1 MCRFAGLLLAALL
14 PATAVAQRPIDVT
27 HYDARVVPD
36 LAAKTVS
43 GSVAI
48 ALRVVAP
55 TLAALEFDAGALTI
69 DAVRLRGA
77 SLEHSIADKKLR
89 ITLPRAAR
97 AGDTLAVAID
107 YHGAPKFGL
116 EFHPGRGEV
125 YTIFSTSQWMPAIDA
140 PGDRASLDLRV
151 TLPAGLAAV
160 GNGRLVSRKRSDDGR
175 ETLHWRQQRP
185 LPSYLYGFAAG
196 RYREVREQRGGVSL
210 RHLATSFDDRQLQQ
224 IFADTGDMLR
234 FFAQRAG
241 VRYPDERYTQA
252 LVAQTIGQ
260 ELGGFAL
267 MSEDYGRE
275 VLDDPRATG
284 LIAHEI
290 AHQWWG
296 NGVTCDDWGHFWL
309 NEGFANFMTAA
320 YFEHRYGRDEYDKR
334 VERWRKRVEELAAA
348 GKDHALV
355 YAQWNK
361 PTADDRAVVYQKGA
375 YVLHRLRERLG
386 DAAFWKGIR
395 HYTQSHFDR
404 SVTTRDFQR
413 AMERASG
420 EDLQAF
426 FDEWVYSTRR

>member
-1 MCRFAGLLLAALL
+1 MLLAALSS
-14 PATAVAQRPIDVT
+14 ATAVAQRPIDVT

-43 GSVAI
+43 GSVVVT
-48 ALRVVAP
+48 LRVDVPA
-55 TLAALEFDAGALTI
+55 LAALALDTGALTI
-69 DAVRLRGA
+69 DAVRLRSA
-77 SLEHSIADKKLR
+77 SLAHSVADKKLH
-89 ITLPRAAR
+89 ITLPRPAR
-97 AGDTLAVAID
+97 AGDTFTITID

-116 EFHPGRGEV
+116 EFRPDRSEI

-160 GNGRLVSRKRSDDGR
+160 GNGRLVSRTRTDDGR
-175 ETLHWRQQRP
+175 ETLHWRQRRP

-196 RYREVREQRGGVSL
+196 RYREVREQRGGISL
-210 RHLATSFDDRQLQQ
+210 RHLATSFDEKQLQQ
-224 IFADTGDMLR
+224 IFADTSDMLR
-234 FFAQRAG
+234 FFARRAG

-275 VLDDPRATG
+275 VLDDARASG

-309 NEGFANFMTAA
+309 NEGFANYMTAA
-320 YFEHRYGRDEYDKR
+320 YFEQRYGRNEYDR
-334 VERWRKRVEELAAA
+334 RIERWRKRVDELKAA

-375 YVLHRLRERLG
+375 YVLHLLRERVG

-395 HYTQSHFDR
+395 GYTRKHFGKA
-404 SVTTRDFQR
+404 VTTVDFQR

-420 EDLQAF
+420 EDLDDF
-426 FDEWVYSTRR
+426 FARWVYAASH